1 MKSRTEQLPV
11 ETDQLGSRAA
21 IHRAALRARELA
33 RQTNTP
39 CYVLRN
45 GRVIDVAH
53 EPQKGTDDINR
64 DNTKQE

>member
-1 MKSRTEQLPV
+1 MKSRTEQLPI

-21 IHRAALRARELA
+21 IRRAALRARELA

-53 EPQKGTDDINR
+53 EIQKAGNNVNVEKTAR
-64 DNTKQE
+64 E

>member
-1 MKSRTEQLPV
+1 MKSRTEQLPI
-11 ETDQLGSRAA
+11 ETDQLGSCAA

-53 EPQKGTDDINR
+53 EVQKTGDDINVEDAAR
-64 DNTKQE
+64 E

>member
-11 ETDQLGSRAA
+11 EADQLGSRAA
-21 IHRAALRARELA
+21 IRRAALRARELA

-45 GRVIDVAH
+45 GRVIDVTR
-53 EPQKGTDDINR
+53 ESQQPGNDINAA
-64 DNTKQE
+64 DA